1 MTIAE
6 PPAQHGRRRRVQ
18 QPTSLLQAAQALLQE
33 LPGLVSDRVRL
44 LALELR
50 RAGIALAQII
60 ALAVASA
67 ILLITAW
74 LAMWA
79 GVAAAGIAAGIPWGW
94 VFLLVLAINLGAAFL
109 ALKRA
114 RTLLALLGLPAT
126 VRRLTANSHEP
137 PSMPSTHEHRAPNP
151 GPVAP

>member
-6 PPAQHGRRRRVQ
+6 TRGAPVAGADMQ
-18 QPTSLLQAAQALLQE
+18 QPPSLLHAAQALLRE
-33 LPGLVSDRVRL
+33 LPGLVSDRVKL
-44 LALELR
+44 LTLEMR
-50 RAGIALAQII
+50 RAGIALAQIV

-74 LAMWA
+74 LAMWV
-79 GVAAAGIAAGIPWGW
+79 GLAAALIAADMPWGW
-94 VFLLVLAINLGAAFL
+94 VFVLVLAINLGAAWL

-126 VRRLTANSHEP
+126 VRRLTANASHEP
-137 PSMPSTHEHRAPNP
+137 PSMPSTHEHAPNT
-151 GPVAP
+151 GPVA